1 MLKSK
6 KISDTSIRVLETLK
20 ILSKNNVSV
29 QDIISYFE
37 KFDPNNR
44 IYTSEVILKYIN
56 TLKVFGFRFVK
67 EKDKYVLL
75 NTPNQ
80 FDFDE
85 NDLKSLYLIDKFA
98 NVFPEEKVKKEIN
111 GFINNLRKKFSDNTT
126 LLAKNVDKPNPVSLG
141 LSYAKYIEQIKKY
154 EKFCQD
160 KQRLKITYKNYKE
173 AIITIMVEPNE
184 IRYKNAEVY
193 LNAYSALSAQVL
205 DINFDS
211 IIAIEQ
217 LPVKSNSIMMPSS
230 VTFKLKGR
238 LAKGYKLHDGE
249 KVLQIESN
257 GDIIILNQQEDRQ
270 LFLRRLMRYGEN
282 CEVISPQNI
291 REEMYELIKSTLNNY
306 N

>member
-1 MLKSK
+1 MLTSK

-20 ILSKNNVSV
+20 ILSKSNVSV
-29 QDIISYFE
+29 QDIINHFE
-37 KFDPNNR
+37 KIDPNNR

-85 NDLKSLYLIDKFA
+85 NDLKSVYLIDKYA
-98 NVFPEEKVKKEIN
+98 NVFPEDKIKIEIN
-111 GFINNLRKKFSDNTT
+111 SFINNLRKKYSDNTI
-126 LLAKNVDKPNPVSLG
+126 LLAKNIDKPNPVSLG
-141 LSYAKYIEQIKKY
+141 LNYSKYLDQIKKY
-154 EKFCQD
+154 EKYCQD

-173 AIITIMVEPNE
+173 AIVTTMVEPSE
-184 IRYKNAEVY
+184 IRYKNSEVY
-193 LNAYSALSAQVL
+193 LNVYNALSAQVL

-211 IIAIEQ
+211 IIEIEQ
-217 LPVKSNSIMMPSS
+217 LPVKSNSVMMPFS
-230 VTFKLKGR
+230 VTFRLKGR
-238 LAKGYKLHDGE
+238 LAKSYKLHDGE
-249 KVLQIESN
+249 KALQIEPK

-270 LFLRRLMRYGEN
+270 QFLRRLMRYGEN